1 MELEDYG
8 YNQHFL
14 AALEQIGDTGLRPG
28 RVVLAS
34 REAHRVVTRDGE
46 HRARVSGRLRHE
58 AGSAADLPAVGD
70 WVALRDSR
78 IETVSV
84 APHAAVHARSRVG
97 GRSSRLSQPMSTRS
111 SSSWGLD
118 GDFNPRRL
126 ERYLTTVWESGA
138 APAVLL
144 NKADLVEALD
154 IRKAE
159 IEQIAVGAPSVGLE
173 LPRRVRPRRSEGVAS
188 AS

>member
-1 MELEDYG
+1 MELKDYG

-14 AALEQIGDTGLRPG
+14 AAFEQIGDTSLRPG

-34 REAHRVVTRDGE
+34 RETHRVVTQDGE

-70 WVALRDSR
+70 WVALRDSI
-78 IETVSV
+78 IETVLSRRTHLSRKVTGRRTVEQVV
-84 APHAAVHARSRVG
+84 AANVDSILVV
-97 GRSSRLSQPMSTRS
+97 M
-111 SSSWGLD
+111 GLD

-126 ERYLTTVWESGA
+126 ERYLTTVWESSA

-154 IRKAE
+154 IRKSE
-159 IEQIAVGAPSVGLE
+159 IEQIAVGAQCWSRAASTG
-173 LPRRVRPRRSEGVAS
+173 S
-188 AS
+188 ASMK